1 MRSMKA
7 TIVLCLSALSSI
19 HAFAPSASSYL
30 KPRHDV
36 AIKLSMAKEP
46 DISAITS
53 RRAALSSVLASSAAL
68 LTSASSPTK
77 ASAAESRTIA
87 RLQGSGL
94 VFKDTLVVE
103 SFDDP
108 KVKGVTLYVS
118 NFERPMTERI
128 QKDFFTE
135 PSYASVTA
143 VKTGPIEVAD
153 NIDKSDKGEVSK
165 PIDIICGNTFFLNC
179 IICSFAFC
187 FICIIY

>member
-1 MRSMKA
+1 MTAYKSFA
-7 TIVLCLSALSSI
+7 LLCCLSALSLAQ
-19 HAFAPSASSYL
+19 AFAPAPHRFTASYGHSSQ
-30 KPRHDV
+30 
-36 AIKLSMAKEP
+36 LSMAAEP
-46 DISAITS
+46 RESTTDASPALTS
-53 RRAALSSVLASSAAL
+53 RRGALSTFLATSAAIL
-68 LTSASSPTK
+68 SSSPSK
-77 ASAAESRTIA
+77 ATAAESRTIA

-108 KVKGVTLYVS
+108 KVKGVTLYIS

-153 NIDKSDKGEVSK
+153 NIDKSDKGEV
-165 PIDIICGNTFFLNC
+165 CV
-179 IICSFAFC
+179 
-187 FICIIY
+187 